1 MKRTNTIE
9 LKPTKQQ
16 ARTLKDILVRSS
28 AMWNLGNYQKR
39 QAFFKKSPIPSS
51 YKLAEKLKA
60 HPLYKVLGSAYAQQI
75 LNKLQ
80 EAWNSF
86 FGLLKSKKVEDKV
99 GLPRYFK
106 NRRVNQTTPAL
117 LICRNDCYRIDN
129 EYIYIS
135 CPKDL
140 KQKYGFKGL
149 LRIKYNG
156 LLKWRGKQKRMELK
170 YIPCIKKFYAYQA
183 VEPETTPIENI
194 SSHIS
199 SGDIGIKRYLVN
211 YIKNTKDFVVLYPSE
226 HVFQEYM
233 KLSKKIYDLQ
243 GIAKRENGRYSTNR
257 IRRLFLKRRRKLA
270 NYMNNI
276 IADLVRQL
284 KHNQVSRYV
293 VGDLSHNRDAELPTY
308 FKNKKKLNTMIQNF
322 WSYDLLI
329 SKLKNKC
336 EEFGIEF
343 AQINERGT
351 SSTCPICG
359 NKVKPT
365 DRNFKCKKCGYK
377 QDRDVVG
384 SIQIL
389 NKYIQDNNKNLRVEN
404 HPIVSSV
411 LIQH

>member
-16 ARTLKDILVRSS
+16 RRILKDILVRSS
-28 AMWNLGNYQKR
+28 AMWNLGNYKKR
-39 QAFFKKSPIPSS
+39 QAFFKKSSIPSS
-51 YKLAEKLKA
+51 YKLAEILKT

-86 FGLLKSKKVEDKV
+86 FGLLKSKKVEGKV

-106 NRRVNQTTPAL
+106 NRRVNQTTPGL
-117 LICRNDCYRIDN
+117 LVCRNDCYRIDN
-129 EYIYIS
+129 RYVYIS

-140 KQKYGFKGL
+140 KQIYGIKGL
-149 LRIKYNG
+149 LRVKYNG
-156 LLKWRGKQKRMELK
+156 VLKWRGKQKRMELK
-170 YIPCIKKFYAYQA
+170 YIPCIKKFYAYQV
-183 VEPETTPIENI
+183 VEPERTPIENN
-194 SSHIS
+194 SSHIT

-243 GIAKRENGRYSTNR
+243 GIAKKENGRYSTKR
-257 IRRLFLKRRRKLA
+257 IKRLFLRRKRKLT

-284 KHNQVSRYV
+284 KNNQVSRYV
-293 VGDLSHNRDAELPTY
+293 VGDLSHIRDAELPIY

-322 WSYDLLI
+322 WSFDLLI

-351 SSTCPICG
+351 SSTCPVCG
-359 NKVKPT
+359 KKVKPN
-365 DRNFKCKKCGYK
+365 DRTFKCKKCGYA

-389 NKYIQDNNKNLRVEN
+389 NKYIQDNNMNLRVEN

-411 LIQH
+411 LIEH